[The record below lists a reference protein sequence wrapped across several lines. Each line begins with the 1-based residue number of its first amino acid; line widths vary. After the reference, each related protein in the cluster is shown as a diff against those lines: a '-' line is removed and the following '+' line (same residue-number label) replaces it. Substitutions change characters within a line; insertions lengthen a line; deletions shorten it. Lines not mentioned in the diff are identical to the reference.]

1 MIKKKLLKNHPSLIT
16 RHSSL
21 FLIGISVL
29 ITSCGVKTSQEV
41 QRINYSLYDKLY
53 NDAEKTALK
62 PVENVIIADKPVLNA
77 PKYIKVYRGS
87 YKDSNGNVIE
97 GGTILLKVDDGEPKT
112 DF

>member
-1 MIKKKLLKNHPSLIT
+1 MRKVVIGLVL
-16 RHSSL
+16 SS
-21 FLIGISVL
+21 IWIA
-29 ITSCGVKTSQEV
+29 SCGVKTDQEV
-41 QRINYSLYDKLY
+41 QRINYSLYEKLY

-62 PVENVIIADKPVLNA
+62 PVEKVIIADKPVLNM

-97 GGTILLKVDDGEPKT
+97 GGMILLKVDDGDPKT